1 MAYTLPTS
9 QLLAEHTVSAAES
22 GLRLDA
28 YLGGIMPELSVRGR
42 KRLLEQGLVLVNGKA
57 RPPLY
62 RLREGN
68 TVSVMEAP
76 PLLSGEAEDLEKAI
90 RLVALTD
97 SFAVFYKPAGLHTA
111 AISGKAQQSLE
122 SALPRLWP
130 CLYQSGLDHAPAI
143 WYPQNV
149 SPLMAEA
156 LRLLPHP
163 TSAQPPWPGTLPP
176 LPVLLSRLDRDTS
189 GLVAAALD
197 KEAHTRFRDME
208 ADGRVVKYYLAL
220 VHGDVTKPLACMAE
234 LDTADRRKTRVC
246 QDPESLNPDKTRH
259 TLMTPVGDAAPLC
272 PQLQGPVTLV
282 IARITR
288 GARHQIRAHLA
299 ALGHPIVGD
308 ALYGDADSAGPLYL
322 HHACLVLPEFTA
334 FCPPPW

>member
-288 GARHQIRAHLA
+288 GARHQIRAHLV